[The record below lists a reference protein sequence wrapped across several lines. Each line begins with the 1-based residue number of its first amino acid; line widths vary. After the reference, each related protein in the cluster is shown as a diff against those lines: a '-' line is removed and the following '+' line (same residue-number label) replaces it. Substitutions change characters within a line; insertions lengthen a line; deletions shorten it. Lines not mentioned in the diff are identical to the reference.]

1 MILSAAVKYSR
12 LRGGTDLAKGKSGK
26 KRSFA
31 EILTGEY
38 DVPAEMLSGG
48 CFVEIRGRHRVSV
61 RGCRRVVLYSPV
73 KVVLKMKKE
82 MLQICGK
89 RLSCSTYFAGAM
101 AIEGIIDSVS
111 FLRELEEV
119 EG

>member
-1 MILSAAVKYSR
+1 MAKEKNRIK
-12 LRGGTDLAKGKSGK
+12 RG
-26 KRSFA
+26 FA

-61 RGCRRVVLYSPV
+61 RGCRRVILYSPA
-73 KVVLKMKKE
+73 KVILKMKKE

-89 RLSCSTYFAGAM
+89 RLSCATYFAGAM
-101 AIEGIIDSVS
+101 AVEGIIDSVS

-119 EG
+119 ER